1 MEIGC
6 ASGYDAINY
15 AKRAKKYIGVDI
27 SDIAIENCKNLGL
40 ENSSFFCVDGHKL
53 PVKNNTLDFVIV
65 NSLLH
70 HLDLKTAF
78 REISR
83 VLKQDGKLIF
93 REPLGTNPIFQLY
106 RFLTP
111 NARTVDEHPFNF
123 KDLNLMKSYFD
134 FENVHWFGFSNLL
147 SAFFKINFIKFSLT
161 YCDKLLSYTPL
172 KYFFWQ
178 FSGVGISKNKE

>member
-1 MEIGC
+1 MRKINLEAEAKFENRKASGENIRSSQSKFYWATSIPIRKHKELTYDVIKGKFVLEIGC

-83 VLKQDGKLIF
+83 VLKQDG
-93 REPLGTNPIFQLY
+93 R
-106 RFLTP
+106 
-111 NARTVDEHPFNF
+111 
-123 KDLNLMKSYFD
+123 
-134 FENVHWFGFSNLL
+134 
-147 SAFFKINFIKFSLT
+147 
-161 YCDKLLSYTPL
+161 
-172 KYFFWQ
+172 
-178 FSGVGISKNKE
+178 